1 MPAARVLLLLLL
13 LLQLLR
19 LVARVG
25 WQRFRASIDE
35 LVCFRGLQHCGGI
48 ERHLTHLEALA
59 LLVLQATWRCLYCTD
74 ELVGERRAARLEVR
88 EFGVL
93 GKLKLF
99 ALLYLT

>member
-19 LVARVG
+19 LVAGVG

-59 LLVLQATWRCLYCTD
+59 LLVLQAAWRCLDSTD
-74 ELVGERRAARLEVR
+74 ELVGERRAA
-88 EFGVL
+88 
-93 GKLKLF
+93 
-99 ALLYLT
+99 